1 MLYSLH
7 VSEFKFA
14 GKLSQILQ
22 NYQCSIVEH
31 SEVKETWDAQGQ
43 KVKAILSAAFEQ
55 KLGGLK
61 AVVEMV
67 KKRGA
72 KSIVIVEEAAEA
84 FRVERSMNG
93 ALLRVSMPVVAD
105 DMAQSFIFALVASF
119 ITDGDSTIAADP
131 VSVDLL
137 KLGDRVAKAQVNVFV
152 NGPTG
157 SGKTTF
163 LGQLSLDF
171 AEQGVNTLWGS
182 FEIKNTRL
190 VSKLLQQFSREP
202 LPVGQPDKL
211 EDLRALA
218 DRFEDLPLHFLR
230 FHGSADIDAV
240 IEAMKYAAYV
250 HDVEH
255 VILDNM
261 QFMISRDQAG
271 GSSYDKFDMQDI
283 AIAKFRK
290 FATENNVHVTLVCH
304 PRKEDEGVRLG
315 ISSVF
320 GSAKATQE
328 ADTVLILQNDGKRKC
343 IEVKKNRY
351 DGTLGMAPLHFQRG
365 SGRYTEKPEF
375 DFSGVKEQVKA
386 QHQTQMS
393 APVQQ
398 QAKKMVA
405 RQITTKAAT
414 PIKATAAPK
423 KRNIPTQEPSSPVD
437 DANNAVKPPSS
448 DDRWGEI
455 MSN

>member
-14 GKLSQILQ
+14 GRLSQILQ

-157 SGKTTF
+157 SGKEVLAQYIHKKSSRAEKPFVAINCAAIPENMLEALLFGHKKGAFTGASTSSDGIF
-163 LGQLSLDF
+163 QAADGGTLLLD
-171 AEQGVNTLWGS
+171 E
-182 FEIKNTRL
+182 
-190 VSKLLQQFSREP
+190 VSEMSMPLQAKLLRVLQERSVVP
-202 LPVGQPDKL
+202 LG
-211 EDLRALA
+211 A
-218 DRFEDLPLHFLR
+218 
-230 FHGSADIDAV
+230 
-240 IEAMKYAAYV
+240 
-250 HDVEH
+250 
-255 VILDNM
+255 
-261 QFMISRDQAG
+261 
-271 GSSYDKFDMQDI
+271 
-283 AIAKFRK
+283 
-290 FATENNVHVTLVCH
+290 
-304 PRKEDEGVRLG
+304 
-315 ISSVF
+315 
-320 GSAKATQE
+320 
-328 ADTVLILQNDGKRKC
+328 
-343 IEVKKNRY
+343 
-351 DGTLGMAPLHFQRG
+351 
-365 SGRYTEKPEF
+365 
-375 DFSGVKEQVKA
+375 
-386 QHQTQMS
+386 S
-393 APVQQ
+393 APIPVD
-398 QAKKMVA
+398 V
-405 RQITTKAAT
+405 RTLAT
-414 PIKATAAPK
+414 SN
-423 KRNIPTQEPSSPVD
+423 RNIPMEIRRGPLREDLYFRLDVFPLATKALNERSQDIIPIAAELLVRHQSDLENFPTISGPALQRLLEYSWPGNVRELENVIQRATVLRNSNIIEFEDIMIDTPSPEYHLDEPLVSHV
-437 DANNAVKPPSS
+437 
-448 DDRWGEI
+448 
-455 MSN
+455 

>member
-43 KVKAILSAAFEQ
+43 KVKAVLSAAFEQ
-55 KLGGLK
+55 KIGGLK

-157 SGKTTF
+157 SGKEVLAQYIHKKSSRAEKPFVAINCAAIPENMLEALLFGHKKGAFTGASTSSDGIF
-163 LGQLSLDF
+163 QAADGGTLLLD
-171 AEQGVNTLWGS
+171 E
-182 FEIKNTRL
+182 
-190 VSKLLQQFSREP
+190 VSEMSMPLQAKLLRVLQERSVVP
-202 LPVGQPDKL
+202 LGASAPIPVDVRTLATSNRNIPMEIRRGRFL
-211 EDLRALA
+211 EDLYFRLNVFPWAPKALNERAQDIIPIAAELLVRHQSDLENFPTISGPA
-218 DRFEDLPLHFLR
+218 LQRLLEYSWPGNVRELENVIQRATVLRNSNIIEFEDIMIDTPSPEYHLDEPLV
-230 FHGSADIDAV
+230 S
-240 IEAMKYAAYV
+240 
-250 HDVEH
+250 H
-255 VILDNM
+255 V
-261 QFMISRDQAG
+261 
-271 GSSYDKFDMQDI
+271 
-283 AIAKFRK
+283 
-290 FATENNVHVTLVCH
+290 
-304 PRKEDEGVRLG
+304 
-315 ISSVF
+315 
-320 GSAKATQE
+320 
-328 ADTVLILQNDGKRKC
+328 
-343 IEVKKNRY
+343 
-351 DGTLGMAPLHFQRG
+351 
-365 SGRYTEKPEF
+365 
-375 DFSGVKEQVKA
+375 
-386 QHQTQMS
+386 
-393 APVQQ
+393 
-398 QAKKMVA
+398 
-405 RQITTKAAT
+405 
-414 PIKATAAPK
+414 
-423 KRNIPTQEPSSPVD
+423 
-437 DANNAVKPPSS
+437 
-448 DDRWGEI
+448 
-455 MSN
+455 

>member
-55 KLGGLK
+55 KIGGLK

-157 SGKTTF
+157 SGKEVLAQYIHKKSSRAEKPFVAINCAAIPENMLEALLFGHKKGAFTGASTSSDGIF
-163 LGQLSLDF
+163 QAADGGTLLLD
-171 AEQGVNTLWGS
+171 E
-182 FEIKNTRL
+182 
-190 VSKLLQQFSREP
+190 VSEMSMPLQAKLLRVLQERSVVP
-202 LPVGQPDKL
+202 LG
-211 EDLRALA
+211 A
-218 DRFEDLPLHFLR
+218 
-230 FHGSADIDAV
+230 
-240 IEAMKYAAYV
+240 
-250 HDVEH
+250 
-255 VILDNM
+255 
-261 QFMISRDQAG
+261 
-271 GSSYDKFDMQDI
+271 
-283 AIAKFRK
+283 
-290 FATENNVHVTLVCH
+290 
-304 PRKEDEGVRLG
+304 
-315 ISSVF
+315 
-320 GSAKATQE
+320 
-328 ADTVLILQNDGKRKC
+328 
-343 IEVKKNRY
+343 
-351 DGTLGMAPLHFQRG
+351 
-365 SGRYTEKPEF
+365 
-375 DFSGVKEQVKA
+375 
-386 QHQTQMS
+386 S
-393 APVQQ
+393 APIPVD
-398 QAKKMVA
+398 V
-405 RQITTKAAT
+405 RTLAT
-414 PIKATAAPK
+414 SN
-423 KRNIPTQEPSSPVD
+423 RNIPMEIRRGRFREDLYFRLNVFPLATKALNERSQDIIPIAAELLVRHQSDLENFPTISGPALQRLLEYSWPGNVRELENVIQRATVLRNSNIIEFEDIMIDTPSPEYHLDEPLVSHV
-437 DANNAVKPPSS
+437 
-448 DDRWGEI
+448 
-455 MSN
+455 

>member
-14 GKLSQILQ
+14 GKLSQMLQ

-72 KSIVIVEEAAEA
+72 KSIVIVDEAAEA

-157 SGKTTF
+157 SGKEVLAQYIHKKSSRAEKPFVAINCAAIPENMLEALLFGHKKGAFTGASTSSDGIF
-163 LGQLSLDF
+163 QAADGGTLLLD
-171 AEQGVNTLWGS
+171 E
-182 FEIKNTRL
+182 
-190 VSKLLQQFSREP
+190 VSEMSMPLQAKLLRVLQER
-202 LPVGQPDKL
+202 
-211 EDLRALA
+211 
-218 DRFEDLPLHFLR
+218 
-230 FHGSADIDAV
+230 
-240 IEAMKYAAYV
+240 
-250 HDVEH
+250 
-255 VILDNM
+255 
-261 QFMISRDQAG
+261 
-271 GSSYDKFDMQDI
+271 
-283 AIAKFRK
+283 
-290 FATENNVHVTLVCH
+290 
-304 PRKEDEGVRLG
+304 
-315 ISSVF
+315 SV
-320 GSAKATQE
+320 
-328 ADTVLILQNDGKRKC
+328 
-343 IEVKKNRY
+343 
-351 DGTLGMAPLHFQRG
+351 APLG
-365 SGRYTEKPEF
+365 
-375 DFSGVKEQVKA
+375 A
-386 QHQTQMS
+386 S
-393 APVQQ
+393 APIPVD
-398 QAKKMVA
+398 V
-405 RQITTKAAT
+405 RTLAT
-414 PIKATAAPK
+414 SN
-423 KRNIPTQEPSSPVD
+423 RNIPMEIRRGRFREDLYFRLNVFPLATKALNERLQDIIPIAAELLVRHQSDLENFPTISGPALQRLLEYSWPGNVRELENVIQRATVLRNSNIIEFEDIMIDTPSPEYHLDEPLVSHV
-437 DANNAVKPPSS
+437 
-448 DDRWGEI
+448 
-455 MSN
+455 

>member
-72 KSIVIVEEAAEA
+72 KSIVIVDEAAET

-157 SGKTTF
+157 SGKEVLAQYIHKKSSRAEKPFVAINCAAIPENMLEALLFGHKKGAFTGASTSSDGIF
-163 LGQLSLDF
+163 QAADGGTLLLD
-171 AEQGVNTLWGS
+171 E
-182 FEIKNTRL
+182 
-190 VSKLLQQFSREP
+190 VSEMSMPLQAKLLRVLQERSVVP
-202 LPVGQPDKL
+202 LG
-211 EDLRALA
+211 A
-218 DRFEDLPLHFLR
+218 
-230 FHGSADIDAV
+230 
-240 IEAMKYAAYV
+240 
-250 HDVEH
+250 
-255 VILDNM
+255 
-261 QFMISRDQAG
+261 
-271 GSSYDKFDMQDI
+271 
-283 AIAKFRK
+283 
-290 FATENNVHVTLVCH
+290 
-304 PRKEDEGVRLG
+304 
-315 ISSVF
+315 
-320 GSAKATQE
+320 
-328 ADTVLILQNDGKRKC
+328 
-343 IEVKKNRY
+343 
-351 DGTLGMAPLHFQRG
+351 
-365 SGRYTEKPEF
+365 
-375 DFSGVKEQVKA
+375 
-386 QHQTQMS
+386 S
-393 APVQQ
+393 APIPVD
-398 QAKKMVA
+398 V
-405 RQITTKAAT
+405 RTLAT
-414 PIKATAAPK
+414 SN
-423 KRNIPTQEPSSPVD
+423 RNIPMEIRRGRFREDLYFRLNVFPLATKALNERLQDIIPIAAELLVRHQSDLENFPTISGPALQRLLEYSWPGNVRELENVIQRATVLRNSNIIEFEDIMIDTPSPEYHLDEPLVSHV
-437 DANNAVKPPSS
+437 
-448 DDRWGEI
+448 
-455 MSN
+455 